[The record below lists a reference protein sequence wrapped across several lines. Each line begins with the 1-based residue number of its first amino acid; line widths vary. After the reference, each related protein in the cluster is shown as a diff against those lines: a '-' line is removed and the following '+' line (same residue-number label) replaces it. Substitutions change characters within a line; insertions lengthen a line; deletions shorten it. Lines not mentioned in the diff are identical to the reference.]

1 MQRVENIMYTLPSP
15 FETLTVLRE
24 SGVDY
29 KTNFLYDPAHVS
41 EAEGSV
47 DKAIVLGVYGA
58 NLSYVSVFEDNPS
71 SIKYLACINR
81 LVGDLGIGN
90 AFSGSTMDRIMT
102 NRTNPDSVQ
111 QIVSEAYYSANALLK
126 DNAQEHLAAIVLA
139 GGWME
144 GLYIATQLADNMPDN
159 EELMATITDQKYALE
174 NLLELLHTFD
184 GHRKVNTLSE
194 RLSEL
199 HQLFEVS
206 TEETATTVEER
217 EKDGQTVTV
226 IGGGL
231 TSNLSTEQLEAITSL
246 VLNIRADYLSAAG
259 AQH

>member
-1 MQRVENIMYTLPSP
+1 MQRLENIMYTLPSP
-15 FETLTVLRE
+15 FETLTLLRE
-24 SGVDY
+24 SGVPYNTD
-29 KTNFLYDPAHVS
+29 FLYDPAHVAD
-41 EAEGSV
+41 AEGTVS
-47 DKAIVLGVYGA
+47 KAIVLGVYGA

-71 SIKYLACINR
+71 SIKYLACITR
-81 LVGDLGIGN
+81 LMEDLGIGQ
-90 AFSGSTMDRIMT
+90 AFSGGTMDRIMT

-139 GGWME
+139 GGWLE
-144 GLYIATQLADNMPDN
+144 GLYIATQLAETTPDN

-174 NLLELLHTFD
+174 NLLELLGTFEGHT
-184 GHRKVNTLSE
+184 RVNTLSD
-194 RLSEL
+194 RLGEL

-206 TEETATTVEER
+206 TEEMATTVEER

-231 TSNLSTEQLEAITSL
+231 QSNLNADQLSQITAL
-246 VLNIRADYLSAAG
+246 VLNIRADYLSVEESAD
-259 AQH
+259 